1 MDYSFVIHTP
11 LMWLNK
17 AETWKMADELGAFHF
32 VREKTL
38 TCYNG
43 IIADGCGECPACSLR
58 KNGLDEYLSEKKEL

>member
-1 MDYSFVIHTP
+1 MDTNFVIHTP

-17 AETWKMADELGAFHF
+17 EETWELADDLGAFDF
-32 VREKTL
+32 VRENTL

-58 KNGLDEYLSEKKEL
+58 KKGLDDYLEKRKGL